1 MIYPHCLCRMRQIEL
16 VSAGRALRTL
26 MGGGSL
32 LIILILSILS
42 ADEGDDWTFHKATM
56 KSGREAV
63 EQAEGEAKKDDDKE
77 GTGIPH
83 VAASKTPF

>member
-1 MIYPHCLCRMRQIEL
+1 MSLPYA
-16 VSAGRALRTL
+16 SDRTGL
-26 MGGGSL
+26 GGSSFKNPYVGGSL